1 MEKAKNVKNYIT
13 KKEVGRLG
21 KRSLIIYDDDK
32 PAISPCIYYGKNY
45 ERNDV
50 INPISS
56 FENDLRNFGKDS
68 IYFIENE
75 SIKNNDFNKDANL
88 SIILQD
94 ESCLFDQK
102 KKFMV
107 MSSLIT
113 LINEIKAHV
122 MNILTPE
129 ESELFI
135 RKMVETDHDL
145 NLFNPESI
153 FIIVIDHNTIKL
165 YEIANLLFQFRHN
178 KNEHK
183 SIRYL
188 SNFIMR
194 LSNIAFSELYMYFSS
209 KLMSSLIDITTEEK
223 INIIISNISI
233 PISKYR
239 DILEEIQAQLF
250 IDYTYSEEL
259 KERLC
264 TIYFPFNKK

>member
-1 MEKAKNVKNYIT
+1 MEKAKNVKNYIA

-21 KRSLIIYDDDK
+21 KRPLIIYDDDK

-56 FENDLRNFGKDS
+56 FENDLRNFSKDS
-68 IYFIENE
+68 IYSIENK
-75 SIKNNDFNKDANL
+75 SIKNDDFAKDANL

-113 LINEIKAHV
+113 LINDLKAHV
-122 MNILTPE
+122 ANILTPE
-129 ESELFI
+129 ESDLFM
-135 RKMVETDHDL
+135 RKVEKADYDL
-145 NLFNPESI
+145 NPFNPELI
-153 FIIVIDHNTIKL
+153 FNIVIDHNTIKL
-165 YEIANLLFQFRHN
+165 YEIANFLFQFRHN
-178 KNEHK
+178 KNEHE

-194 LSNIAFSELYMYFSS
+194 LSNRAFSELYMYFSS

-223 INIIISNISI
+223 INNVISNISI
-233 PISKYR
+233 PILKYR

-264 TIYFPFNKK
+264 AVYFPFNKK